1 MDEIG
6 RMRRLLSLQAE
17 TVIPDG
23 AGGGAAQW
31 SEVAQVFASVEGI
44 GGNEAEAAMRP
55 AGRTRYRVGL
65 RYRDGVAAGMRFVD
79 GERVLTIRAAFDPD
93 GTRRRLTCL
102 CEVVP

>member
-6 RMRRLLSLQAE
+6 RRRRRLSLQAE
-17 TVIPDG
+17 TVMPDG

-31 SEVAQVFASVEGI
+31 IEVAQVFAAVEGI
-44 GGNEAEAAMRP
+44 GGNEEDVAMRV

-79 GERVLTIRAAFDPD
+79 GGRVLTIRAAFDPD